1 MAHLEIGFDLDD
13 NKELAGVSYKLDTP
27 DGLLNGVFVQ
37 GLARAIVGI
46 LRSSTPDEETF
57 THAIELFNAHAFNYA
72 DETSDQ
78 TPNQTEEES

>member
-1 MAHLEIGFDLDD
+1 MAHLEIGFDLDE

-57 THAIELFNAHAFNYA
+57 THAIELFNAHALNYA
-72 DETSDQ
+72 DEDTTDL
-78 TPNQTEEES
+78 PEEEK